1 MKNNHAVT
9 AGFIVLLLI
18 HLLILKS
25 ITFTA
30 WPEMFSYPYLINNG
44 FLIYKDFAHPY
55 VPLLSFILTL
65 YYRIAGINLNSHEY
79 FTWGLILI
87 NDLIIFLIAGRILK
101 KSLVLFPVLIYVFLQ
116 PVLEGNMLWFDLA
129 TTPFILGSFLSFVYI
144 KNEVRKLFWFGFLLS
159 LALLIKQQAIVLVA
173 LIFLILLLSKESRRY
188 ILYFILG
195 AIIPVGLIVFVLIIQ
210 GVFRYYLF
218 WTMEFPLVWLPKFP
232 GYSDLPAKK
241 NILLLFLMFGL
252 PAFYLLKNFSKENVF
267 QRIILTSIIATV
279 VMALPR
285 FSYFHL
291 QPAIAALVIFFATVL
306 KEAKKSSIFFLIIGT
321 LYALLLWKDY
331 RPFIGVETARFYDNE
346 EQDLARFIRQN
357 TKQSDRIYFLGPHSM
372 LYVLSDRLPP
382 KPWIENFIWHFEI
395 PGMQEKQIAGFENE
409 QNLVI
414 FKQAPLNGNWY
425 DLGVYQPKKIQEY
438 INTNFQVVNRNEE
451 GIEVW
456 KRKSE

>member
-1 MKNNHAVT
+1 MKNNYAFI
-9 AGFIVLLLI
+9 AGFILLLLV
-18 HLLILKS
+18 HLSILKS

-55 VPLLSFILTL
+55 VPLLTFVLAFYYKIVGLNLISF
-65 YYRIAGINLNSHEY
+65 EY
-79 FTWGLILI
+79 FVWGLILL
-87 NDLIIFLIAGRILK
+87 NDLLIFLISCKLLNKYVTIVP
-101 KSLVLFPVLIYVFLQ
+101 LVFYVFLQ
-116 PVLEGNMLWFDLA
+116 PIFEGNMLWFDLA

-144 KNEVRKLFWFGFLLS
+144 KNEARKLFWFGFLLS
-159 LALLIKQQAIVLVA
+159 LALLIKQQAIVLIA
-173 LIFLILLLSKESRRY
+173 LISLILLFSKESKRH

-195 AIIPVGLIVFVLIIQ
+195 SIIPVSIIAFILIIQ
-210 GVFRYYLF
+210 GVFRDYLF
-218 WTMEFPLVWLPKFP
+218 WTMEFPLVWLPQFP

-241 NILLLFLMFGL
+241 NVVLLFLIFGL
-252 PAFYLLKNFSKENVF
+252 PAFYLLKNFFKKNVF
-267 QRIILTSIIATV
+267 HRIILVSIIATV
-279 VMALPR
+279 IMAFPR

-291 QPAIAALVIFFATVL
+291 QPAIVVLVIFFIVIL
-306 KEAKKSSIFFLIIGT
+306 KETKKTSVFFLMIGS

-331 RPFIGVETARFYDNE
+331 RPFIGVENARFYDDE
-346 EQDLARFIRQN
+346 ELKLALFIRQN
-357 TKQSDRIYFLGPHSM
+357 TKQNDRIYFLGPHSM

-382 KPWIENFIWHFEI
+382 KTWIENFIWHFEI

-438 INTNFQVVNRNEE
+438 ININFEVVNRNQE

-456 KRKSE
+456 KRKSK

>member
-55 VPLLSFILTL
+55 VPLLSFVLTL
-65 YYRIAGINLNSHEY
+65 YYRIAGMNLNSHEY

-101 KSLVLFPVLIYVFLQ
+101 KSLALFPVLVYVFLQ

-129 TTPFILGSFLSFVYI
+129 TTPFILGSFLSFVCI

-159 LALLIKQQAIVLVA
+159 FALLIKQQTIVLVA
-173 LIFLILLLSKESRRY
+173 LIFLILLFSKGSRRY
-188 ILYFILG
+188 ILYFVSG
-195 AIIPVGLIVFVLIIQ
+195 TVIPVGLIVFVLITQ
-210 GVFRYYLF
+210 GVFREYLF
-218 WTMEFPLVWLPKFP
+218 WTMEFPLVWLPQFP

-252 PAFYLLKNFSKENVF
+252 PAFYLLKNFSKKNVF
-267 QRIILTSIIATV
+267 QRIILASIIATV
-279 VMALPR
+279 VMAFPR

-291 QPAIAALVIFFATVL
+291 QPAIATLVIFFTIVL
-306 KEAKKSSIFFLIIGT
+306 KEAKKSSIFFLMIGM

-346 EQDLARFIRQN
+346 EQDLARFISQN
-357 TKQSDRIYFLGPHSM
+357 TKQNDRIYFLGPHSM

-382 KPWIENFIWHFEI
+382 KPWIENFTWHFEI

-438 INTNFQVVNRNEE
+438 INTNFEVVNRNQE